1 MSLSRV
7 FFTKVPEKLSVDQ
20 CLVSSVGLNVIHFK
34 HWLSGLTKLG
44 VTMLTW
50 SSFFFFTSP
59 PPSLSSTPPP
69 FSVLIE
75 L

>member
-50 SSFFFFTSP
+50 SSFFFSLLLLLHFP
-59 PPSLSSTPPP
+59 PLLLL
-69 FSVLIE
+69 FLY